1 MAGGTWIKRDGGL
14 QSGEMHKNRNLMLLG
29 LALTGSCLAPL
40 AAQANPVVS
49 MELTEVNGASLNG
62 LYTAPYTAQ
71 IGPAGVTQG
80 SQFNSANSQSVAVY
94 CDDFYDDVSTGQV
107 WQASVTNMSQLS
119 TTSLD
124 TNLMFHDMSPG
135 KQAEDYMAAAWLV
148 EQVAGG
154 KLSATQ
160 SELDSYALWLVFD
173 PHALSGLSKTDHWL
187 IWGDYEDALAAVKSD
202 TPSDF
207 SNVNIYTPLD
217 DKPGFADSQ
226 EYFTVDAP
234 EPGTLALM
242 AVGLAGLG
250 WMARR
255 RRQSQSV

>member
-1 MAGGTWIKRDGGL
+1 MR
-14 QSGEMHKNRNLMLLG
+14 KNRNLMLLG
-29 LALTGSCLAPL
+29 LLVAGSCLAPL

-49 MELTEVNGASLNG
+49 MELTGVNGASLNG
-62 LYTAPYTAQ
+62 IYTAPYTAQ
-71 IGPAGVTQG
+71 IG
-80 SQFNSANSQSVAVY
+80 NSGSVAVY

-107 WQASVTNMSQLS
+107 WQATVTNMSQLS

-124 TNLMFHDMSPG
+124 TNLMFHDMSPA
-135 KQAEDYMAAAWLV
+135 KQAEDYMAAAWLA
-148 EQVAGG
+148 EQIAGG
-154 KLSATQ
+154 KLSTTQ

-187 IWGDYEDALAAVKSD
+187 IWGDYEDAFAAVKND

-217 DKPGFADSQ
+217 DKPGSADSQ

-255 RRQSQSV
+255 RRQTQSV